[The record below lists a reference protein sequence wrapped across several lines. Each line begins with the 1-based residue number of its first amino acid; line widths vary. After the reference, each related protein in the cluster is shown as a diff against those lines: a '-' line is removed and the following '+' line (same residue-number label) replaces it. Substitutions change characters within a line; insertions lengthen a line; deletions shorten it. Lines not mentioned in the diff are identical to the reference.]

1 MRKVCM
7 FFLLLVAGIL
17 FSGLGQEEAKAAESG
32 APTTE
37 PIIISGNNDNVTIP
51 EGETGIIE
59 KKKGK
64 PVTIDGTLTLGKDAV
79 LDVPSGNPVTID
91 GTLILEEGA
100 VLNVNS
106 DVTINGDMNVED
118 EEETGNTE
126 DGNNSEDETVN
137 GKMGEGT
144 QEEGQKSE
152 VKVVSIAN
160 GAQINIISGTV
171 RIGTDGTE
179 TGSNVTKIIEN
190 YGLMRLNLSSETS
203 LLVSEEYELRPSV
216 SIGETDADEKET
228 DDADNESVIVNET
241 MVPEE
246 DIMGQSDDT
255 GFLCAIYLGEDWQ
268 DFISCEYGVQPGNI
282 LKKEDFNLSDYDYM
296 FCNVKEDIFEDWNV
310 QNDYYKYEEFM
321 YQPKRTEA
329 EQQVIYK
336 ELPFYINVKVI
347 PTNISEDAY
356 PTKEREKILK
366 IQEGSTLEDV
376 KDQLVTGFTFV
387 DNLNTPVGAAGGTY
401 TFYVN
406 YADNN
411 AINYNPILITIEVT
425 AKPSTPST
433 PSEDTTKPTPG
444 DPTVETPKPSVPA
457 PSSPVPETPSTASEG
472 KCGDNVTYRYKD
484 GVLTISGKGAMTDLS
499 CQNTKTLEEDASAG
513 RKISYG
519 GMDAYAEKTK
529 KIVIESGVTR
539 IGRGAFAYFKNLES
553 VQIKGSKKAKVSVG
567 QYAFAGCGKLKKVS
581 MKNVKE
587 INFFAFGN
595 CKSLKKLT
603 LRKGVTSI
611 GKSAFY
617 GCKKL
622 KNINLPSTVKEM
634 GDYCFYGCKKLN
646 TVKVNGNI
654 KKAGKY
660 MFYSVG
666 KKAVIRCASKKA
678 NNCKFV
684 KKANVEGVKIKRK

>member
-7 FFLLLVAGIL
+7 FFLLLVVGIL
-17 FSGLGQEEAKAAESG
+17 FSGLGQEEVEAAENG
-32 APTTE
+32 TPTDMAE
-37 PIIISGNNDNVTIP
+37 NVKRVEEDGVIPNVENGYQDLTIA
-51 EGETGIIE
+51 TGVKAIIE
-59 KKKGK
+59 E
-64 PVTIDGTLTLGKDAV
+64 
-79 LDVPSGNPVTID
+79 GNPVTIN
-91 GTLILEEGA
+91 GTLTLEEGA
-100 VLNVNS
+100 VLNIYC
-106 DVTINGDMNVED
+106 DVTIKGEIDDENDEGTDNNADENVD
-118 EEETGNTE
+118 
-126 DGNNSEDETVN
+126 VN
-137 GKMGEGT
+137 GKFNKKMGEGT
-144 QEEGQKSE
+144 QEEGQKLE

-171 RIGTDGTE
+171 RIGTDETE
-179 TGSNVTKIIEN
+179 TNSNVTKIIEN
-190 YGLMRLNLSSETS
+190 YGLVRLNLSSETS
-203 LLVSEEYELRPSV
+203 LLVSEEYELRPNA

-228 DDADNESVIVNET
+228 DDADKLPVIVNET

-255 GFLCAIYLGEDWQ
+255 GFLCAIYLGEGWK
-268 DFISCEYGVQPGNI
+268 DFVSCEYCEEGITPKGI
-282 LKKEDFNLSDYDYM
+282 IEAFIKDDFCLSNYGYM
-296 FCNVKEDIFEDWNV
+296 FSDVVNIWNV
-310 QNDYYKYEEFM
+310 QNDYYKYKDFT
-321 YQPKRTEA
+321 YKPKRTEA
-329 EQQVIYK
+329 EQQVTYYK

-356 PTKEREKILK
+356 PTEEREKILK
-366 IQEGSTLEDV
+366 VQEGSTLEDV